1 MRAFVFL
8 LILANLLFLAWTQ
21 GYFGASSDPD
31 ALRVQQQ
38 LLADQVKVVARDEFP
53 AEPGAKPEKLV
64 KTEEKKPE
72 DVCLLVAELPAADA
86 ARVEGLLAEK
96 WPAFKAVRTVAEAS
110 ASYWVFIPPLDT
122 KQDVDKKTAELKKFN
137 VPEFFV
143 VQDSGPNNRAISLG
157 LFSSK
162 EAATARLEV
171 LRAKG
176 IKSAKVAERT
186 SKPTSISLDIT
197 GPETQ
202 ADAIRQSLAD
212 LLPESK
218 LVACKVAASS
228 AQ

>member
-53 AEPGAKPEKLV
+53 AEPGVKPEKVV
-64 KTEEKKPE
+64 KGEEKKPE
-72 DVCLLVAELPAADA
+72 DVCLFLAELPVDEV

-96 WPAFKAVRTVAEAS
+96 WSAFKAVPTTVEAS
-110 ASYWVFIPPLDT
+110 ASYWVFIPPPES
-122 KQDVDKKTAELKKFN
+122 KVEVDKKVADLKKLN

-143 VQDSGPNNRAISLG
+143 VQESGPNNRAISLG

-162 EAATARLEV
+162 EAATARLDV

-176 IKSAKVAERT
+176 IKSARIAERT
-186 SKPTSISLDIT
+186 VKPASVSLDIT

-202 ADAIRQSLAD
+202 ADAIRKSLSD
-212 LLPESK
+212 LLPEYK
-218 LVACKVAASS
+218 LIACKAAVSS
-228 AQ
+228 VQ

>member
-38 LLADQVKVVARDEFP
+38 LLADQIKVVARDEFP
-53 AEPGAKPEKLV
+53 AEQGVKPEKLA
-64 KTEEKKPE
+64 KSEEKKPE
-72 DVCLLVAELPAADA
+72 DVCLHVAELPAVDV
-86 ARVEGLLAEK
+86 ARVEGLLTEK
-96 WPAFKAVRTVAEAS
+96 WPTFKVVPAVVETS
-110 ASYWVFIPPLDT
+110 ASYWVFIPSLDS
-122 KQDVDKKTAELKKFN
+122 KAEVDKKTAELKKLN

-143 VQDSGPNNRAISLG
+143 VQESGPNNRAISLG

-162 EAATARLEV
+162 EAATARLDV

-176 IKSAKVAERT
+176 VKSAKVAERT
-186 SKPTSISLDIT
+186 GKPTSISLDIT

-202 ADAIRQSLAD
+202 ADAIRQALAE
-212 LLPESK
+212 LLPENK
-218 LVACKVAASS
+218 LLACKAPVSS

>member
-21 GYFGASSDPD
+21 GYFGASSGPD

-53 AEPGAKPEKLV
+53 AEPAAKPETLV
-64 KTEEKKPE
+64 KSEDKKPE
-72 DVCLLVAELPAADA
+72 DVCLLLAELPVDEL

-96 WPAFKAVRTVAEAS
+96 WPAFKAVRTVVEAS
-110 ASYWVFIPPLDT
+110 ASYWVFIPPPES
-122 KQDVDKKTAELKKFN
+122 KAEVDKKVADLKKLN

-143 VQDSGPNNRAISLG
+143 VQESGPNNRAISLG

-162 EAATARLEV
+162 EAATARLDV

-176 IKSAKVAERT
+176 IKSARIAERT
-186 SKPTSISLDIT
+186 GKPTSISLDIT

-202 ADAIRQSLAD
+202 ADAIRQAFAD

-218 LVACKVAASS
+218 LLACKATVSS
-228 AQ
+228 TQ

>member
-53 AEPGAKPEKLV
+53 AESGVKLEKLV
-64 KTEEKKPE
+64 KSEEKKPE
-72 DVCLLVAELPAADA
+72 DVCLLLAELPVADV
-86 ARVEGLLAEK
+86 ARVEGLLIEK
-96 WPAFKAVRTVAEAS
+96 WPAFKAVRTVVEAS
-110 ASYWVFIPPLDT
+110 ASYWVFIPPPES
-122 KQDVDKKTAELKKFN
+122 KAEVDKKVADLKRLN

-143 VQDSGPNNRAISLG
+143 VQESGPNNRAISLG
-157 LFSSK
+157 LFSNK
-162 EAATARLEV
+162 ESATARLDV

-176 IKSAKVAERT
+176 IKSAKIAERAG
-186 SKPTSISLDIT
+186 KPTSISLDIS

-202 ADAIRQSLAD
+202 ADAIRQALSD
-212 LLPESK
+212 LLPENK
-218 LVACKVAASS
+218 LVACTVAVSS